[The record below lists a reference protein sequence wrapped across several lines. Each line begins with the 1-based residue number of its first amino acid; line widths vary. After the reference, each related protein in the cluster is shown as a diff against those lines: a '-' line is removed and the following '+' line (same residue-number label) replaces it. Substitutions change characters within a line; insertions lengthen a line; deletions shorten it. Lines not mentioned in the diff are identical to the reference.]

1 MCPRSSFNFGN
12 CLIPHPDKA
21 DRGGEDGFF
30 INDELNAL
38 GVADGVGS
46 WYYRGVDP
54 GIYARELMRL
64 TEATIQAGQRDPV
77 KVLRQAYE
85 GNKEQGTATAC
96 VAILNDGQLNSVN
109 VGDSGFIILRVGQVV
124 QSRQITI
131 HSFNFPFQLGKGS
144 PDQPEDGVVAG
155 IKLKPEDIIVMA
167 TDGLWDNL
175 FEKQMAELVVE
186 KSDMSKLAKN
196 IAEEAR
202 FAATEPGR
210 KTPWSDVG
218 GKLDDITV
226 VTALVVTT

>member
-1 MCPRSSFNFGN
+1 MRFVFGN
-12 CLIPHPDKA
+12 CLIPHPNKA
-21 DRGGEDGFF
+21 DRGGEDALFTS
-30 INDELNAL
+30 DEINAL
-38 GVADGVGS
+38 GVSDGVGS
-46 WYYRGVDP
+46 WYSRGVDP

-64 TEATIQAGQRDPV
+64 TEVAIQAGKLDPV
-77 KVLRQAYE
+77 QALRQAYAA
-85 GNKEQGTATAC
+85 NKERGTATAC
-96 VAILNDGQLNSVN
+96 VALLDDGQLNSVN
-109 VGDSGFIILRVGQVV
+109 VGDSGFIILRVSQVI

-131 HSFNFPFQLGKGS
+131 HSFNFPFQLGQGS

-175 FEKQMAELVVE
+175 FEEQVAELVVE
-186 KSDMSKLAKN
+186 QSDMTKLAKN

>member
-1 MCPRSSFNFGN
+1 MMRFVFGN
-12 CLIPHPDKA
+12 CLIPHPNKA
-21 DRGGEDGFF
+21 DRGGEDALFTS
-30 INDELNAL
+30 DEINAL
-38 GVADGVGS
+38 GVSDGVGS
-46 WYYRGVDP
+46 WYSRGVDP

-64 TEATIQAGQRDPV
+64 TEVAIQAGKLDPV
-77 KVLRQAYE
+77 QALRQAYAA
-85 GNKEQGTATAC
+85 NKERGSATAC
-96 VAILNDGQLNSVN
+96 VALLDDGQLNSVN
-109 VGDSGFIILRVGQVV
+109 VGDSGFIILRVSQVI

-131 HSFNFPFQLGKGS
+131 HSFNFPFQLGQGS

-175 FEKQMAELVVE
+175 FEEQVAELVVE
-186 KSDMSKLAKN
+186 QSDMTKLAKN

>member
-1 MCPRSSFNFGN
+1 MLSFIFGN
-12 CLIPHPDKA
+12 CLIPHPNKA
-21 DRGGEDGFF
+21 DRGGEDALFTS
-30 INDELNAL
+30 DEINAL
-38 GVADGVGS
+38 GVSDGVGS
-46 WYYRGVDP
+46 WYSRGVDP

-64 TEATIQAGQRDPV
+64 TEVAIQAGKLDPV
-77 KVLRQAYE
+77 QALRQAYAA
-85 GNKEQGTATAC
+85 NKERGTATAC
-96 VAILNDGQLNSVN
+96 VALLDDGQLNSVN
-109 VGDSGFIILRVGQVV
+109 VGDSGFIILRVSQVI

-131 HSFNFPFQLGKGS
+131 HSFNFPFQLGQGS

-175 FEKQMAELVVE
+175 FEEQVAELVVE
-186 KSDMSKLAKN
+186 QSDMTKLAKN

>member
-1 MCPRSSFNFGN
+1 MLSFIFGN
-12 CLIPHPDKA
+12 CLIPHPNKA
-21 DRGGEDGFF
+21 DRGGEDALFTS
-30 INDELNAL
+30 DEINAL
-38 GVADGVGS
+38 GVSDGVGS
-46 WYYRGVDP
+46 WYSRGVDP

-64 TEATIQAGQRDPV
+64 TEVAIQAGKLDPV
-77 KVLRQAYE
+77 QALRQAYAA
-85 GNKEQGTATAC
+85 NKERGSATAC
-96 VAILNDGQLNSVN
+96 VALLDDGQLNSVN
-109 VGDSGFIILRVGQVV
+109 VGDSGFIILRVSQVI

-131 HSFNFPFQLGKGS
+131 HSFNFPFQLGQGS
-144 PDQPEDGVVAG
+144 PDQPEDGVVVG

-175 FEKQMAELVVE
+175 FEEQVAELVVE
-186 KSDMSKLAKN
+186 QSDMTKLAKN

>member
-1 MCPRSSFNFGN
+1 MRFVFGN
-12 CLIPHPDKA
+12 CLIPHPNKA
-21 DRGGEDGFF
+21 DRGGEDALFTS
-30 INDELNAL
+30 DEINAL
-38 GVADGVGS
+38 GVSDGVGS
-46 WYYRGVDP
+46 WYSRGVDP

-64 TEATIQAGQRDPV
+64 TEVAIQAGKLDPV
-77 KVLRQAYE
+77 QALRQAYAA
-85 GNKEQGTATAC
+85 NKERGSATAC
-96 VAILNDGQLNSVN
+96 VALLDDGQLNSVN
-109 VGDSGFIILRVGQVV
+109 VGDSGFIILRVSQVI

-131 HSFNFPFQLGKGS
+131 HSFNFPFQLGQGS
-144 PDQPEDGVVAG
+144 PDQPEDGVVVG

-175 FEKQMAELVVE
+175 FEEQVAELVVE
-186 KSDMSKLAKN
+186 QSDMTKLAKN

>member
-1 MCPRSSFNFGN
+1 MSSFEFGN

-109 VGDSGFIILRVGQVV
+109 VGDSGFIIIREGQVV

-175 FEKQMAELVVE
+175 FEEQVAELVVE

-218 GKLDDITV
+218 GKLDVITV

>member
-1 MCPRSSFNFGN
+1 MLRFEFGTFI
-12 CLIPHPDKA
+12 LPHPDKA

-30 INDELNAL
+30 INDELSAL
-38 GVADGVGS
+38 GIADGVGS
-46 WYYRGVDP
+46 WYSRGVDP
-54 GIYARELMRL
+54 GIYARKLMQL
-64 TEATIQAGQRDPV
+64 TEAAIQAGQRDPV

-109 VGDSGFIILRVGQVV
+109 VGDSGFIIIREGQVV

-175 FEKQMAELVVE
+175 FEEQVVELVVE
-186 KSDMSKLAKN
+186 KSDMLKLAKN

>member
-1 MCPRSSFNFGN
+1 MMRFVFGN
-12 CLIPHPDKA
+12 CLIPHPNKA
-21 DRGGEDGFF
+21 DRGGEDALFTS
-30 INDELNAL
+30 DEINAL
-38 GVADGVGS
+38 GVSDGVGS
-46 WYYRGVDP
+46 WYSRGVDP

-64 TEATIQAGQRDPV
+64 TEVAIQAGKLDPV
-77 KVLRQAYE
+77 QALRQAYAA
-85 GNKEQGTATAC
+85 NKERGTATAC
-96 VAILNDGQLNSVN
+96 VALLDDGQLNSVN
-109 VGDSGFIILRVGQVV
+109 VGDSGFIILRVSQVI

-131 HSFNFPFQLGKGS
+131 HSFNFPFQLGQGS

-175 FEKQMAELVVE
+175 FEEQVAELVVE
-186 KSDMSKLAKN
+186 QSDMTKLAKN

>member
-1 MCPRSSFNFGN
+1 MMRFVFGN
-12 CLIPHPDKA
+12 CLIPHQNKA
-21 DRGGEDGFF
+21 DRGGEDALFTS
-30 INDELNAL
+30 DEINAL
-38 GVADGVGS
+38 GVSDGVGS
-46 WYYRGVDP
+46 WYSRGVDP

-64 TEATIQAGQRDPV
+64 TEVAIQAGKLDPV
-77 KVLRQAYE
+77 QALRQAYAA
-85 GNKEQGTATAC
+85 NKERGTATAC
-96 VAILNDGQLNSVN
+96 VALLDDGQLNSVN
-109 VGDSGFIILRVGQVV
+109 VGDSGFIILRVSQVI

-131 HSFNFPFQLGKGS
+131 HSFNFPFQLGQGS

-175 FEKQMAELVVE
+175 FEEQVAELVVE
-186 KSDMSKLAKN
+186 QSDMTKLAKN

>member
-1 MCPRSSFNFGN
+1 MSSFEFGN
-12 CLIPHPDKA
+12 CLIPHPVKP

-175 FEKQMAELVVE
+175 FEEQVAELVVE

>member
-1 MCPRSSFNFGN
+1 MMRFVFGN
-12 CLIPHPDKA
+12 CLIPHPNKA
-21 DRGGEDGFF
+21 DRGGEDALFTS
-30 INDELNAL
+30 DEINAL
-38 GVADGVGS
+38 GVSDGVGS
-46 WYYRGVDP
+46 WYSRGVDP

-64 TEATIQAGQRDPV
+64 TEVAIQAGKLDPV
-77 KVLRQAYE
+77 QALRQAYAA
-85 GNKEQGTATAC
+85 NKERGTATAC
-96 VAILNDGQLNSVN
+96 VALLDDGQLNSVN
-109 VGDSGFIILRVGQVV
+109 VGDSGFIILRVGQVI

-131 HSFNFPFQLGKGS
+131 HSFNFPFQLGQGS
-144 PDQPEDGVVAG
+144 PDQPEDGVVVG

-175 FEKQMAELVVE
+175 FEEQVAELVVE
-186 KSDMSKLAKN
+186 QSDMTKLAKN

>member
-1 MCPRSSFNFGN
+1 MLSFIFGN
-12 CLIPHPDKA
+12 CLIPHPNKA
-21 DRGGEDGFF
+21 DRGGEDALFTS
-30 INDELNAL
+30 DEINAL
-38 GVADGVGS
+38 GVSDGVGS
-46 WYYRGVDP
+46 WYSRGVDP

-64 TEATIQAGQRDPV
+64 TEVAIQAGKLDPV
-77 KVLRQAYE
+77 QALRQAYA
-85 GNKEQGTATAC
+85 GNKERGSATAC
-96 VAILNDGQLNSVN
+96 VALLDDGQLNSVN
-109 VGDSGFIILRVGQVV
+109 VGDSGFIILRVSQVI

-131 HSFNFPFQLGKGS
+131 HSFNFPFQLGQGS
-144 PDQPEDGVVAG
+144 PDQPEDGVVVG

-175 FEKQMAELVVE
+175 FEEQVAELVVE
-186 KSDMSKLAKN
+186 QSDMSKLAKN

>member
-1 MCPRSSFNFGN
+1 MMRFVFGN
-12 CLIPHPDKA
+12 CLIPHPNKA
-21 DRGGEDGFF
+21 DRGGEDALFTS
-30 INDELNAL
+30 DEINAL
-38 GVADGVGS
+38 GVSDGVGS
-46 WYYRGVDP
+46 WYSRGVDP

-64 TEATIQAGQRDPV
+64 TEVAIQAGKLDPV
-77 KVLRQAYE
+77 QALRQAYAA
-85 GNKEQGTATAC
+85 NKERGTATAC
-96 VAILNDGQLNSVN
+96 VALLDDGQLNSVN
-109 VGDSGFIILRVGQVV
+109 VGDSGFIILRVSQVI

-131 HSFNFPFQLGKGS
+131 HSFNFPFQLGQGS
-144 PDQPEDGVVAG
+144 PDQPEDGVVVG

-175 FEKQMAELVVE
+175 FEEQVAELVVE
-186 KSDMSKLAKN
+186 QSDMSKLAKN
-196 IAEEAR
+196 IAEEAH

>member
-1 MCPRSSFNFGN
+1 MMRFVFGN
-12 CLIPHPDKA
+12 CLIPHPNKA
-21 DRGGEDGFF
+21 DRGGEDALFTS
-30 INDELNAL
+30 DEINAL
-38 GVADGVGS
+38 GVSDGVGS
-46 WYYRGVDP
+46 WYSRGVDP

-64 TEATIQAGQRDPV
+64 TEVAIQAGKLDPV
-77 KVLRQAYE
+77 QALRQAYAA
-85 GNKEQGTATAC
+85 NKERGTATAC
-96 VAILNDGQLNSVN
+96 VALLDDGQLNSVN
-109 VGDSGFIILRVGQVV
+109 VGDSGFIILRVSQVI

-131 HSFNFPFQLGKGS
+131 HSFNFPFQLGQGS
-144 PDQPEDGVVAG
+144 PDQPEDGVVVG

-175 FEKQMAELVVE
+175 FEEQVAELVVE
-186 KSDMSKLAKN
+186 QSDMTKLAKN

>member
-1 MCPRSSFNFGN
+1 M
-12 CLIPHPDKA
+12 
-21 DRGGEDGFF
+21 
-30 INDELNAL
+30 
-38 GVADGVGS
+38 
-46 WYYRGVDP
+46 
-54 GIYARELMRL
+54 
-64 TEATIQAGQRDPV
+64 
-77 KVLRQAYE
+77 
-85 GNKEQGTATAC
+85 
-96 VAILNDGQLNSVN
+96 NSVN
-109 VGDSGFIILRVGQVV
+109 VGDSGFIIIRDGQVI
-124 QSRQITI
+124 QSHQITI
-131 HSFNFPFQLGKGS
+131 HSFNFPFQLGQGS

-155 IKLKPEDIIVMA
+155 IKIKPEDIIVMA

-175 FEKQMAELVVE
+175 FEEQVAELVVE

>member
-1 MCPRSSFNFGN
+1 MSSFEFGN

-109 VGDSGFIILRVGQVV
+109 VGDSGFIIIREGQVV

-175 FEKQMAELVVE
+175 FEEQVAELVVE

>member
-1 MCPRSSFNFGN
+1 MLSFIFGN
-12 CLIPHPDKA
+12 CLIPHPNKA
-21 DRGGEDGFF
+21 DRGGEDALFTS
-30 INDELNAL
+30 DEINAL
-38 GVADGVGS
+38 GVSDGVGS
-46 WYYRGVDP
+46 WYSRGVDP

-64 TEATIQAGQRDPV
+64 TEVAIQAGKLDPV
-77 KVLRQAYE
+77 QALRQAYAA
-85 GNKEQGTATAC
+85 NKERGSATAC
-96 VAILNDGQLNSVN
+96 VALLDDGQLNSVN
-109 VGDSGFIILRVGQVV
+109 VGDSGFIILRVSQVI

-131 HSFNFPFQLGKGS
+131 HSFNFPFQLGQGS

-175 FEKQMAELVVE
+175 FEEQVAELVVE
-186 KSDMSKLAKN
+186 QSDMTKLAKN

>member
-1 MCPRSSFNFGN
+1 MSSFNFGN

>member
-1 MCPRSSFNFGN
+1 MMRFVFGN
-12 CLIPHPDKA
+12 CLIPHPNKA
-21 DRGGEDGFF
+21 DRGGEDALFTS
-30 INDELNAL
+30 DEINAL
-38 GVADGVGS
+38 GVSDGVGS
-46 WYYRGVDP
+46 WYSRGVDP

-64 TEATIQAGQRDPV
+64 TEVAIQAGKLDPV
-77 KVLRQAYE
+77 QALRQAYAANNE
-85 GNKEQGTATAC
+85 RGTATAC
-96 VAILNDGQLNSVN
+96 VALLDDGQLNSVN
-109 VGDSGFIILRVGQVV
+109 VGDSGFIILRVSQVI

-131 HSFNFPFQLGKGS
+131 HSFNFPFQLGQGS
-144 PDQPEDGVVAG
+144 PDQPEDGVVVG

-175 FEKQMAELVVE
+175 FEEQVAELVVE
-186 KSDMSKLAKN
+186 QSDMTKLAKN

>member
-1 MCPRSSFNFGN
+1 MSSFEFGN
-12 CLIPHPDKA
+12 CLIPHPVKA
-21 DRGGEDGFF
+21 DRDGEDGFF

-109 VGDSGFIILRVGQVV
+109 VGDSGFIIIREGQVV

-175 FEKQMAELVVE
+175 FEEQVAELVVE

>member
-1 MCPRSSFNFGN
+1 MLRFEFGTFI
-12 CLIPHPDKA
+12 LPHPDKA

-30 INDELNAL
+30 TNVELNAL
-38 GVADGVGS
+38 GVADGIGS
-46 WYYRGVDP
+46 WYFRGVDP
-54 GIYARELMRL
+54 GIYARELMKL
-64 TEATIQAGQRDPV
+64 TEETVSAGERDAV
-77 KVLRQAYE
+77 KVLCEACD
-85 GNKEQGTATAC
+85 GNKERGTSTAC
-96 VAILNDGQLNSVN
+96 VALLNDGQLNSVN
-109 VGDSGFIILRVGQVV
+109 VGDSGFIIIREGQMV

-144 PDQPEDGVVAG
+144 PDQPEDGVAAG

-175 FEKQMAELVVE
+175 FEEQVAELVVE

>member
-1 MCPRSSFNFGN
+1 MSSFNFGN

-218 GKLDDITV
+218 GKLDDISIIAARMV
-226 VTALVVTT
+226 SS

>member
-1 MCPRSSFNFGN
+1 MSSFEFGN

-109 VGDSGFIILRVGQVV
+109 VGDSGFIIIREGQVV

-131 HSFNFPFQLGKGS
+131 HSFNFPSQLGKGS

-175 FEKQMAELVVE
+175 FEEQVAELVVE

-210 KTPWSDVG
+210 KTPWSDIG

-226 VTALVVTT
+226 VTALVVTI

>member
-1 MCPRSSFNFGN
+1 MSTFEFGN

-21 DRGGEDGFF
+21 DRGGEDALFTS
-30 INDELNAL
+30 DEMNAL
-38 GVADGVGS
+38 GVSDGVGG
-46 WYYRGVDP
+46 WYFRGVNP

-64 TEATIQAGQRDPV
+64 TEVAIQAGQRDPV
-77 KVLRQAYE
+77 KALRQAYE
-85 GNKEQGTATAC
+85 GNKERGTATAC
-96 VAILNDGQLNSVN
+96 VALLDDGRLNSVN
-109 VGDSGFIILRVGQVV
+109 VGDSGFIIIHEGQVI
-124 QSRQITI
+124 QSNQITI
-131 HSFNFPFQLGKGS
+131 HSFNFPFQLGQGS

-175 FEKQMAELVVE
+175 FEEQVAELVIE

-210 KTPWSDVG
+210 KTPLSDVG

-226 VTALVVTT
+226 VTALVVTLDE